1 MPTSPEGTGRALRR
15 WSRQAR
21 LYDRLTAP
29 MERMLGFEPA
39 REWIFARVPKGRV
52 LEVGAGTGRNIA
64 HYPAGHVIV
73 ASDLS
78 PGMLARAA
86 EKAERAGGACRLVVT
101 DAEDLAFRDQ
111 AFDAVV
117 ATCVFC
123 SVPDPLRGLAEVR
136 RILKAGGAV
145 FLLEHMRPGGWL
157 GRLFDLVDPI
167 ASRLMGPHLNRR
179 TLDTVQQ
186 AGLVVVEERRVF
198 SDWIK
203 IIVAR

>member
-29 MERMLGFEPA
+29 MERMLGFERG
-39 REWIFARVPKGRV
+39 REWIFARVPEGRV
-52 LEVGAGTGRNIA
+52 LEVGAGTGKNIA
-64 HYPAGHVIV
+64 YYPAGPVIV

-86 EKAERAGGACRLVVT
+86 EKAGRRGGGRRLVLT
-101 DAEDLAFRDQ
+101 DAEDLAFRDH

-123 SVPDPLRGLAEVR
+123 SVPDPRRGLREVR
-136 RILKAGGAV
+136 RVLKDGGEV
-145 FLLEHMRPGGWL
+145 LLLEHMRPSGWL
-157 GRLFDLVDPI
+157 GRLFDLLDPI
-167 ASRLMGPHLNRR
+167 VSRVMGPHLNRR
-179 TLDTVQQ
+179 TLDTIRE

-203 IIVAR
+203 LIVAR

>member
-15 WSRQAR
+15 WSRKAQ

-29 MERMLGFEPA
+29 MERMLGFERA

-64 HYPAGHVIV
+64 HYPAGPVIV

-86 EKAERAGGACRLVVT
+86 EKAERVEGACRLVVT
-101 DAEDLAFRDQ
+101 DAEDLAFRDG
-111 AFDAVV
+111 AFDAVI

-123 SVPDPLRGLAEVR
+123 SVPDPLRGLREVR
-136 RILKAGGAV
+136 RVLKNGGEV
-145 FLLEHMRPGGWL
+145 LLLEHMRPRGWL

-167 ASRLMGPHLNRR
+167 VNRVMGPHVNRR
-179 TLDTVQQ
+179 TLDTIRE
-186 AGLVVVEERRVF
+186 AGLILVEERNVF

-203 IIVAR
+203 LIVAR

>member
-1 MPTSPEGTGRALRR
+1 
-15 WSRQAR
+15 
-21 LYDRLTAP
+21 
-29 MERMLGFEPA
+29 MERLLGFERA

-64 HYPAGHVIV
+64 HYPAGPVIV
-73 ASDLS
+73 TSDLS
-78 PGMLARAA
+78 AAMLARAA
-86 EKAERAGGACRLVVT
+86 EKAAHGGLTGRLVVT

-123 SVPDPLRGLAEVR
+123 SVPDPLRGLSEVR
-136 RILKAGGAV
+136 RILKDGGAV
-145 FLLEHMRPGGWL
+145 FLLEHMRPRGWL

-179 TLDTVQQ
+179 TLDTVRE

-203 IIVAR
+203 LIVAR

>member
-1 MPTSPEGTGRALRR
+1 MPTSPESTGRAIRR
-15 WSRQAR
+15 WRRQAR
-21 LYDRLTAP
+21 CYDCLTAP
-29 MERMLGFEPA
+29 MERLLGFERA
-39 REWIFARVPKGRV
+39 REWVFARVPKGRV

-64 HYPAGHVIV
+64 HYPAGPVIV
-73 ASDLS
+73 TSDLS
-78 PGMLARAA
+78 AAMLARAA
-86 EKAERAGGACRLVVT
+86 AKAGNRGLTGRLVVT

-179 TLDTVQQ
+179 TLDTVRQ